1 MPRATL
7 AALGL
12 LLLSASTVN
21 AQYFGRNKVQYDRRD
36 FRILETPHFEVYYYA
51 EERDAVMQAARMA
64 ERWYEKL
71 SAVLDHQFDRR
82 QPIILYASHGHFVQT
97 SITPALLGDGVGG
110 FTDHQAGRVV
120 LPFAAGLAET
130 NHVLG
135 HELVHAFQ
143 RDILRKSGSSLAM
156 MPLWFAEGMA
166 EYYSV
171 GRIDHNTAMWL
182 RDAVNADH
190 LPRLEDLNNAR
201 WFPYRYGQALW
212 AFLAEKY
219 GESIAARA
227 MKARVKGNA
236 IARLSAVT
244 GAKADELSHGWRE
257 AMTRLAADTT
267 RAEMT
272 PTDRAIVSSTRNGG
286 RLNVAPAL
294 SPDGTQLV
302 FVSERDGYGVD
313 VFLADAKSGAT
324 KRKLL
329 STATD
334 PHVDSIQFI
343 ESAGGWDRTGK
354 QFALATVRDGVA
366 MLMVFDMPGGNVA
379 REIPVPDVDEMFTPT
394 WSPDGT
400 RIAFS
405 GLKGGSSDL
414 YALTLD
420 TGALRAFTTDMYAD
434 LQPDWSPDGARI
446 AFVTDRFSSS
456 IEALAFGNY
465 RLATLDTET
474 GAVSALPSFE
484 EAKNID
490 PHWSPD
496 GRSVYFVADRHGISN
511 IYRVELAGG
520 DATQMTDVQ
529 TGVSG
534 ITALSPAISVAAN
547 TGAIVYA
554 AYRDGV
560 YEIRALGANDATAKG
575 DGGSAPLTTQPL
587 LSAMTAPVAA
597 PESPERKFP
606 ERPYARGLSLVSIG
620 QPYVSAGG
628 GAFGSFVR
636 AGVSFGMGDMLGQQ
650 QLETAVQ
657 VGKELMDFAVQSVYL
672 NRRSRWTWGAMGGQ
686 IPTATGTTRTLTQ
699 PATAGGQNIVRE
711 SLLLE
716 QIHREASALVM
727 YPFSRARRIELSA
740 GFDAIAFRTEA
751 LTYVYD
757 STGRRVQETRELRPG
772 LPPAA
777 IGLAGV
783 AFVHDTSV
791 HGAASPVLGERY
803 RLGLAGTYGDLRLA
817 TLVADYRKYV
827 MPVRPFTIAMR
838 VQHVG
843 RYGRDD
849 ADPRLLPFVWY
860 VQDTVR
866 GFDGR
871 QLPPHGCT
879 IATAGCDTI
888 DAATTKRLLAAN
900 LELRFPIVGAL
911 RRTPSYGRI
920 PIEGL
925 VFTDAASF
933 WTASPGTTTLQSL
946 LRSVGAGVRINAGG
960 LVFEFDA
967 ARPIARPGQGW
978 RLSANFRP
986 GF

>member
-1 MPRATL
+1 
-7 AALGL
+7 
-12 LLLSASTVN
+12 
-21 AQYFGRNKVQYDRRD
+21 
-36 FRILETPHFEVYYYA
+36 
-51 EERDAVMQAARMA
+51 
-64 ERWYEKL
+64 
-71 SAVLDHQFDRR
+71 
-82 QPIILYASHGHFVQT
+82 
-97 SITPALLGDGVGG
+97 
-110 FTDHQAGRVV
+110 
-120 LPFAAGLAET
+120 
-130 NHVLG
+130 
-135 HELVHAFQ
+135 
-143 RDILRKSGSSLAM
+143 
-156 MPLWFAEGMA
+156 
-166 EYYSV
+166 
-171 GRIDHNTAMWL
+171 
-182 RDAVNADH
+182 
-190 LPRLEDLNNAR
+190 
-201 WFPYRYGQALW
+201 
-212 AFLAEKY
+212 
-219 GESIAARA
+219 
-227 MKARVKGNA
+227 
-236 IARLSAVT
+236 
-244 GAKADELSHGWRE
+244 
-257 AMTRLAADTT
+257 
-267 RAEMT
+267 
-272 PTDRAIVSSTRNGG
+272 
-286 RLNVAPAL
+286 
-294 SPDGTQLV
+294 
-302 FVSERDGYGVD
+302 
-313 VFLADAKSGAT
+313 
-324 KRKLL
+324 
-329 STATD
+329 
-334 PHVDSIQFI
+334 
-343 ESAGGWDRTGK
+343 
-354 QFALATVRDGVA
+354 
-366 MLMVFDMPGGNVA
+366 
-379 REIPVPDVDEMFTPT
+379 
-394 WSPDGT
+394 
-400 RIAFS
+400 
-405 GLKGGSSDL
+405 
-414 YALTLD
+414 
-420 TGALRAFTTDMYAD
+420 MYAD

-817 TLVADYRKYV
+817 TLVADYRRYV

-871 QLPPHGCT
+871 QLAAARLQYRDRRVRHDRRRDDQAAAGGEPRAAVPDRGCAAADAELRTHPHRRARVHGRGLVLDGLT
-879 IATAGCDTI
+879 WHY
-888 DAATTKRLLAAN
+888 DAAVTAAQRRRRRAHQRRRPRVRVRRRAADRAARARMAVVGELPSGVLDFLTTWRRAS
-900 LELRFPIVGAL
+900 AL
-911 RRTPSYGRI
+911 R
-920 PIEGL
+920 PIIR
-925 VFTDAASF
+925 AC
-933 WTASPGTTTLQSL
+933 
-946 LRSVGAGVRINAGG
+946 
-960 LVFEFDA
+960 
-967 ARPIARPGQGW
+967 
-978 RLSANFRP
+978 
-986 GF
+986 

>member
-1 MPRATL
+1 M
-7 AALGL
+7 
-12 LLLSASTVN
+12 
-21 AQYFGRNKVQYDRRD
+21 
-36 FRILETPHFEVYYYA
+36 
-51 EERDAVMQAARMA
+51 
-64 ERWYEKL
+64 
-71 SAVLDHQFDRR
+71 
-82 QPIILYASHGHFVQT
+82 
-97 SITPALLGDGVGG
+97 
-110 FTDHQAGRVV
+110 
-120 LPFAAGLAET
+120 
-130 NHVLG
+130 
-135 HELVHAFQ
+135 
-143 RDILRKSGSSLAM
+143 
-156 MPLWFAEGMA
+156 
-166 EYYSV
+166 
-171 GRIDHNTAMWL
+171 
-182 RDAVNADH
+182 
-190 LPRLEDLNNAR
+190 
-201 WFPYRYGQALW
+201 
-212 AFLAEKY
+212 
-219 GESIAARA
+219 
-227 MKARVKGNA
+227 
-236 IARLSAVT
+236 
-244 GAKADELSHGWRE
+244 
-257 AMTRLAADTT
+257 
-267 RAEMT
+267 
-272 PTDRAIVSSTRNGG
+272 
-286 RLNVAPAL
+286 

-302 FVSERDGYGVD
+302 FVSERDGYAVD
-313 VFLADAKSGAT
+313 VFLADVQSGAII
-324 KRKLL
+324 RKLL

-354 QFALATVRDGVA
+354 QFALATVRDGMA

-379 REIPVPDVDEMFTPT
+379 REIPVPDVDEIFTPT

-414 YALTLD
+414 YALTLE
-420 TGALRAFTTDMYAD
+420 TGALRAYTTDLYAD

-465 RLATLDTET
+465 RLASLDTAT

-496 GRSVYFVADRHGISN
+496 GRSVYFVADRHGVSN

-534 ITALSPAISVAAN
+534 ITALSPAISVAAD

-554 AYRDGV
+554 AYRDGI
-560 YEIRALGANDATAKG
+560 YEIRSLGANDSTVKG
-575 DGGSAPLTTQPL
+575 DGGSVPLTTQPL
-587 LSAMTAPVAA
+587 LSAMTAAAAA
-597 PESPERKFP
+597 PESPERGFP

-657 VGKELMDFAVQSVYL
+657 VGKEMMDFAVQSVYL

-686 IPTATGTTRTLTQ
+686 IPTATGTTRTITQ
-699 PATAGGQNIVRE
+699 TVEGGPQTIVRQ
-711 SLLLE
+711 SVLLE
-716 QIHREASALVM
+716 QIHREASALFM

-740 GFDAIAFRTEA
+740 GFDAIGFRTEA
-751 LTYVYD
+751 LTNVYD
-757 STGRRVQETRELRPG
+757 ASGRRLQETRERRPG
-772 LPPAA
+772 LPPAT
-777 IGLAGV
+777 IGLAGAALV
-783 AFVHDTSV
+783 YDTSV

-803 RLGLAGTYGDLRLA
+803 RLGLATTYGDLHLA

-827 MPVRPFTIAMR
+827 MPLRPFTIAMR

-843 RYGRDD
+843 RYGRDA

-871 QLPPHGCT
+871 QLPPHGLRLRDDRVRNDRCRDDQ
-879 IATAGCDTI
+879 APARGEHRAAVPADGGAAA
-888 DAATTKRLLAAN
+888 DAELRPAADRSARLLRHRRVLDGRSRHRVAADAVAQRRRRRAHQRRRPGVRVRRRAADRAARARVAVVG
-900 LELRFPIVGAL
+900 ELPSGVLSAIL
-911 RRTPSYGRI
+911 R
-920 PIEGL
+920 
-925 VFTDAASF
+925 VFKIQS
-933 WTASPGTTTLQSL
+933 SPG
-946 LRSVGAGVRINAGG
+946 R
-960 LVFEFDA
+960 
-967 ARPIARPGQGW
+967 
-978 RLSANFRP
+978 
-986 GF
+986 